1 MYQDVRE
8 YSTAK
13 AIFEGN
19 SEYIVYKKQRV
30 QSVDCKVMSVLFEDV
45 LRQKVIAKVEDDN
58 YIFIRKSVSVKD
70 RANLDKRTAQR
81 RRMGS
86 EVADYVDDPKTNIDF
101 EEKVEA

>member
-1 MYQDVRE
+1 MLWNKEDFDTMYADVRE

-45 LRQKVIAKVEDDN
+45 LR
-58 YIFIRKSVSVKD
+58 
-70 RANLDKRTAQR
+70 
-81 RRMGS
+81 
-86 EVADYVDDPKTNIDF
+86 
-101 EEKVEA
+101 